1 MAVSEKAIIES
12 ILFAMGTPVS
22 EEQLAQ
28 VLDCHPVHVRQLIG
42 QMTVEYEGEDRG
54 VSIIKIEDGYQ
65 LCTKKETYEY
75 LIKLV
80 SIPRN
85 YRLTDVQLETLSIIA
100 YKQPVTKAEIE
111 AIRGVSPD
119 HAVNRLIEAGLVE
132 ERGRKDSPGR
142 PVLFGTTTEFL
153 RRFGLSATDD
163 LPDINTEKLETFKAE
178 AEEEIGY
185 VSDSDSGDAE

>member
-1 MAVSEKAIIES
+1 MAVSEKAVIES

-28 VLDCHPVHVRQLIG
+28 VLNCHPVDVRQLID
-42 QMTVEYEGEDRG
+42 QMAEEYESDDRG
-54 VSIIKIEDGYQ
+54 VSIVRIEDGYQ
-65 LCTKKETYEY
+65 LCTKKEAYEY

-111 AIRGVSPD
+111 AIRGVSSD
-119 HAVNRLIEAGLVE
+119 HAVNRLLEAGLVE
-132 ERGRKDSPGR
+132 ERGRMDTPGR

-153 RRFGLSATDD
+153 RRFGLSNTDD
-163 LPDINTEKLETFKAE
+163 LPDINAERLETFKAE

-185 VSDSDSGDAE
+185 SAGSGDSK

>member
-1 MAVSEKAIIES
+1 MAVSEKAVIES

-28 VLDCHPVHVRQLIG
+28 VLNCHPVHVRQLID
-42 QMTVEYEGEDRG
+42 QMAEEYESDDRG
-54 VSIIKIEDGYQ
+54 VSIVRIEDGYQ
-65 LCTKKETYEY
+65 LCTKKEAYEY

-111 AIRGVSPD
+111 AIRGVSSD
-119 HAVNRLIEAGLVE
+119 HAVNRLLEAGLVE
-132 ERGRKDSPGR
+132 ERGRMDTPGR

-153 RRFGLSATDD
+153 RRFGLSNTDD
-163 LPDINTEKLETFKAE
+163 LPDINAERLETFKAE

-185 VSDSDSGDAE
+185 SAGSGDSK

>member
-1 MAVSEKAIIES
+1 MAVSEKAVIES

-28 VLDCHPVHVRQLIG
+28 VLNCHPVHVRQLID
-42 QMTVEYEGEDRG
+42 QMAEEYENDDRG
-54 VSIIKIEDGYQ
+54 VSIVRIEDGYQ
-65 LCTKKETYEY
+65 LCTKKEAYEY

-111 AIRGVSPD
+111 AIRGVSSD
-119 HAVNRLIEAGLVE
+119 HAVNRLLEAGLVE
-132 ERGRKDSPGR
+132 ERGRMDTPGR

-153 RRFGLSATDD
+153 RRFGLSNTDD
-163 LPDINTEKLETFKAE
+163 LPDINAERLETFKAE
-178 AEEEIGY
+178 AEEEVGY
-185 VSDSDSGDAE
+185 SAGSGDSK